1 MSDSVGVWENGYLDI
16 PLAKAPESDVL
27 QMDRN
32 GIYYGSYTPG
42 DSSYG
47 DLDGDG
53 QYEIVMLW
61 SPSDAKDAA
70 TGGRTGKVIWM
81 LTNLT
86 VLSFGELTWV
96 TISVQDNTILSLT

>member
-1 MSDSVGVWENGYLDI
+1 MRMGTNYPKISGKRKPKVNE
-16 PLAKAPESDVL
+16 
-27 QMDRN
+27 
-32 GIYYGSYTPG
+32 YTIG
-42 DSSYG
+42 DTSCG

-86 VLSFGELTWV
+86 VLSLE
-96 TISVQDNTILSLT
+96 N

>member
-1 MSDSVGVWENGYLDI
+1 
-16 PLAKAPESDVL
+16 
-27 QMDRN
+27 MDRN

-70 TGGRTGKVIWM
+70 TGGQKPGKGLVWM